1 MSIDVTAEV
10 HVRCDR
16 ETVAAYMSDP
26 ANDREW
32 IGGVREARL
41 LAEPPLAVGARVARV
56 ARFLGRRIEYVMEIE
71 RLEPARCVDMRSV
84 AGPFPMRVT
93 YTFEDR
99 DGGTVARNRVRGGA
113 IGLMGPLVRRSIQR
127 DLHALRDRLE
137 RGG

>member
-10 HVRCDR
+10 FVRRDR

-26 ANDREW
+26 ANDDEW
-32 IGGVREARL
+32 IGGVRDARL
-41 LAEPPLAVGARVARV
+41 LGRPPLSVGSQVARV

-71 RLEPARCVDMRSV
+71 RLEPGRCVDMRSV

-113 IGLMGPLVRRSIQR
+113 IGLMGPLVRRSVQR
-127 DLHALRDRLE
+127 DLRRLRSRLE
-137 RGG
+137 R

>member
-10 HVRCDR
+10 FVRRDR

-26 ANDREW
+26 ANDEEW
-32 IGGVREARL
+32 IGGVRHARL
-41 LAEPPLAVGARVARV
+41 LGPSPLSVGSQVARV

-71 RLEPARCVDMRSV
+71 RLEAGRCVDMRSV

-99 DGGTVARNRVRGGA
+99 EDGTVARNRVRGGA
-113 IGLMGPLVRRSIQR
+113 IGLMGPLVRRSVQR
-127 DLHALRDRLE
+127 DLCRLRSRLE
-137 RGG
+137 R